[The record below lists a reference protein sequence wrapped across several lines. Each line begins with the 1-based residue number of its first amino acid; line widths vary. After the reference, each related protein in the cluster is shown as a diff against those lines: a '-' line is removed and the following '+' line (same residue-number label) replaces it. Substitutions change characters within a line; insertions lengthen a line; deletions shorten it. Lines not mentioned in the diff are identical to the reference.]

1 MIGGCD
7 FVRAIGDPRRIEAQ
21 LHRLASRARGAR
33 LARLIQDGV
42 RLRRLLEEPRRTS
55 QLVARAL
62 GDGSFAPSPVT
73 LRHAQ
78 LGGKQRR
85 LASLPPLDL
94 VVHAVIADELARRL
108 EPQLSPHLFSY
119 RRGRSSWTALRAVA
133 RGVTRHRRQHADPR
147 DRGLYVLRAD
157 VQDFTDSWPIDDGAP
172 LWPDLRAL
180 TGLDEGA
187 PHWRMLRRLLVPE
200 IAGDAV
206 DGPSS
211 AAPPPAIASGAER
224 RGVLFGAP
232 TTNVLANLYL
242 APLDAKLGAV
252 PGLLYARFG
261 DDIFCAHADLIVL
274 RTAQAELEAVL
285 SARGLRLNQ
294 RKVRV
299 LFWNGAGRRSLVAP
313 QIEGAREIAFLG
325 GAVCFNG
332 GVALSPR
339 KWSALAG
346 DLRARVRRTAA
357 LLRASSTSTPN
368 DAEVARSLVEV
379 VNQSLSLQSP
389 LATDYAPL
397 LADLVSDRRQL
408 AELDWL
414 LALWIAEAATRR
426 TGVRALR
433 DLPGRR
439 LRALGLRS
447 MVEARNG

>member
-1 MIGGCD
+1 M
-7 FVRAIGDPRRIEAQ
+7 
-21 LHRLASRARGAR
+21 
-33 LARLIQDGV
+33 
-42 RLRRLLEEPRRTS
+42 
-55 QLVARAL
+55 
-62 GDGSFAPSPVT
+62 
-73 LRHAQ
+73 
-78 LGGKQRR
+78 
-85 LASLPPLDL
+85 
-94 VVHAVIADELARRL
+94 
-108 EPQLSPHLFSY
+108 
-119 RRGRSSWTALRAVA
+119 
-133 RGVTRHRRQHADPR
+133 
-147 DRGLYVLRAD
+147 
-157 VQDFTDSWPIDDGAP
+157 DGA
-172 LWPDLRAL
+172 
-180 TGLDEGA
+180 
-187 PHWRMLRRLLVPE
+187 
-200 IAGDAV
+200 
-206 DGPSS
+206 SS

-261 DDIFCAHADLIVL
+261 DDIFCAHADLTVL

-299 LFWNGAGRRSLVAP
+299 LFWNGAGRRSVAAP

-325 GAVCFNG
+325 GAVCFSG

-368 DAEVARSLVEV
+368 DAEVARSLVDV

-447 MVEARNG
+447 VVEARNG